1 MKSEGVFVRKFQ
13 NLHRDSIPGR
23 WTEATLGRAPHKP
36 LLLLCVIDSYRENAA
51 RHNSIEPTFYMEES
65 FDAYWRKLFEIEN
78 SSTFA
83 FPFFH
88 LQHDGFWSLV
98 GTNGS
103 DVADPAIA
111 RAASALRNAVA
122 FAKVDPELHDLLGR
136 PEWNCHL
143 RSVVITSNFDPE
155 VHARLVER

>member
-1 MKSEGVFVRKFQ
+1 
-13 NLHRDSIPGR
+13 
-23 WTEATLGRAPHKP
+23 
-36 LLLLCVIDSYRENAA
+36 
-51 RHNSIEPTFYMEES
+51 MEES
-65 FDAYWRKLFEIEN
+65 FNAYWHLVFGTDN
-78 SSTFA
+78 ASTFA

-103 DVADPAIA
+103 NVADPAIA

-122 FAKVDPELHDLLGR
+122 FAKVDTELHDLLRR

-143 RSVVITSNFDPE
+143 RSVIIASNFDPD
-155 VHARLVER
+155 VHARLVAN